1 MTRVPREH
9 RSFGDG
15 PEDTHAEIA
24 RYAKKNVHGARTAK
38 TCAGL
43 RGRALHRMRANCG
56 VRRLE
61 DPRGRLACD
70 GSVLG
75 ALPRRGRRVSS
86 ARHPAAFTLYIYCTF
101 SIEPETDR
109 RAEPPFRGGKSHRT
123 ARRPSRSTSIEVNV
137 GRLARSVGSTS
148 VGSRAPSAR
157 RNVGRL
163 ARSVGSTKRVP
174 RIEPCDVHRGQRR
187 SARRN
192 ASRESN
198 RAVRRGHRGQRPS
211 R

>member
-137 GRLARSVGSTS
+137 GRLARSVGST
-148 VGSRAPSAR
+148 
-157 RNVGRL
+157 
-163 ARSVGSTKRVP
+163 KRVP